1 MAICCDNNL
10 TANMEIKKKSKKA
23 CSDDIFQKNKKPIET
38 VWLNKPKSL

>member
-1 MAICCDNNL
+1 MAIFCDNIL
-10 TANMEIKKKSKKA
+10 TTNMEIKKKKKA